1 MDKQGRLQ
9 TILMDIAA
17 RYINIEL
24 TEVENTITRTLGEMA
39 VFVEADRAYIFD
51 YDWDRQI
58 CRNTYEWC
66 SEGTSPEID
75 NLQEVPIGHIPQWA
89 DTHRQGNT
97 MYIPD
102 VFALPEDDGVREILE
117 PQAVKSLI
125 ALPVMDRE
133 DCAGFIGFDSVK
145 KHHTYSDKEQT
156 LLLLFAQ
163 MIVNVRNRQK
173 SDIRLQAYAAELE
186 TKNVQLYDALTRA
199 QAADRVKSDFLA
211 NMSHELK
218 TPMNA
223 IVGFAYSLEKTPL
236 TESHQDTVRKIGES
250 ARKLHRIINS
260 MFDFTHAQSGTLA
273 LVQTDFNLDHVLAEA
288 TRAASGRAAQNG
300 VGFAVE
306 KSPEVPLWLKGDA
319 KRLGQVIEN
328 LVDNAVK
335 FTDTGRV
342 DLNLTCEEEDAK
354 QTVIRFCLTDTG
366 IGMTDQ
372 QVKQLFTPFDQADTS
387 STRRFGGAGLGLV
400 LVKNIMELMNGRLT
414 VESDYGKGSRFCVT
428 IPFITGT
435 PCEETAGTIPE
446 PIPSPGRKE
455 APESAPGQV
464 KRAALAARLHE
475 LKGLLEGYDTGA
487 SKSLDEI
494 KTSLALAG
502 YGSESQE
509 MAKAIGE
516 YDFDIAL
523 AILTKIEKTGGFRG
537 LSE

>member
-1 MDKQGRLQ
+1 
-9 TILMDIAA
+9 
-17 RYINIEL
+17 
-24 TEVENTITRTLGEMA
+24 MA

-125 ALPVMDRE
+125 ALPVMDGE
-133 DCAGFIGFDSVK
+133 DCVGFIGFDSVK
-145 KHHTYSDKEQT
+145 KHHSYSDKEQT

-173 SDIRLQAYAAELE
+173 SDIRLQDYAAELE

-223 IVGFAYSLEKTPL
+223 IMGFAYSLEKTHL
-236 TESHQDTVRKIGES
+236 AASQQDMVRKIGES

-260 MFDFTHAQSGTLA
+260 MFDFNHAQSGTLA
-273 LVQTDFNLDHVLAEA
+273 LVQTDFNLDHVLSEA
-288 TRAASGRAAQNG
+288 TRAASVRALQKGLA
-300 VGFAVE
+300 FAVE
-306 KSPEVPLWLKGDA
+306 KSPEVPLWLKGDP

-342 DLNLTCEEEDAK
+342 DLHLTCEEQDAD

-366 IGMTDQ
+366 IGMTAQ
-372 QVKQLFTPFDQADTS
+372 QVQQVFTPFDQADTS

-400 LVKNIMELMNGRLT
+400 LVKNIMELMNGELT

-435 PCEETAGTIPE
+435 PCEEAARTLAE
-446 PIPSPGRKE
+446 PPPSPGLSQ
-455 APESAPGQV
+455 APEPAPDQLS
-464 KRAALAARLHE
+464 RAELATRLHD
-475 LKGLLEGYDTGA
+475 LKTLLEGYDTGA

-494 KTSLALAG
+494 KTSLTLAG
-502 YGSESQE
+502 YGTESQQ
-509 MAKAIGE
+509 MVKAIGE

-523 AILTKIEKTGGFRG
+523 DILKKIERAIGFQG
-537 LSE
+537 LKE